1 MSFARFTRASI
12 AGISVVVPK
21 NEINIYDELSFYE
34 NSKKKVD
41 RLNKMV
47 GFWKRRVGEPGVT
60 ASDYAVQAAEK
71 LFLEGGFSK
80 NDVDLLIYVCQRP
93 DFSQPATA
101 FYIHH
106 KLNLSPDCAV
116 LDVHHGCPGWVYG
129 LWLAYQAVESGS
141 SKKVLLLVGDTPA
154 TGLDINN
161 RISAPVFGDGGVATL
176 IVASDDSD
184 SFFEIQTFSEDFEAI
199 ITPAGGH
206 RIPLDFD
213 SSEMLEKVTRPIKT
227 KYGHMTRLTKGQM
240 DGLAVFDFTIKK
252 VPLVIKTLLQK
263 SEISLD
269 GTDYLLLHQ
278 ANKQIVSTVAR
289 MVGFSEKKAPYQ
301 AFQNFG
307 NNTMCSIPTSINFS
321 LKEELKERDLNVVI
335 SAFGNGLAVAS
346 AALKLRKGTYLSGVC
361 EFEKPKDFKNIEEN
375 IDYWIKKI
383 SI

>member
-1 MSFARFTRASI
+1 MSYARFTRATI

-21 NEINIYDELSFYE
+21 NEINIYDELSFYG

-47 GFWKRRVGEPGVT
+47 GFWKRRVGDPGVT
-60 ASDYAVQAAEK
+60 ASDYATQAAER
-71 LFLEGGFSK
+71 LFLEGGFPK
-80 NDVDLLIYVCQRP
+80 NDIDLLIYVCQRP

-101 FYIHH
+101 FYIHN

-129 LWLAYQAVESGS
+129 LWLAYQAIESGS

-154 TGLDINN
+154 TGLDISN

-176 IVASDDSD
+176 ITNSEPTDSY
-184 SFFEIQTFSEDFEAI
+184 FEIQTFSSDFEAI

-213 SSEMLEKVTRPIKT
+213 HPEMLEKVTRLIKT

-252 VPLVIKTLLQK
+252 VPFVIKSLLQK
-263 SEISLD
+263 SDISVN

-278 ANKQIVSTVAR
+278 ANKQIVSTIAR
-289 MVGFSEKKAPYQ
+289 MVGFSEEKAPYQ

-321 LKEELKERDLNVVI
+321 LKEELENRDLNVVI

-346 AALKLRKGTYLSGVC
+346 AALKIRKGTYLSGVC
-361 EFEKPKDFKNIEEN
+361 EFEKPKDFKDIKDS
-375 IDYWIKKI
+375 IDYWVKKI